1 MVAYLRSTD
10 GISAYRV
17 ESTNHFELEG
27 YKASFETWAN
37 HKGTEQ
43 TIYETTN
50 VALDVLMDSIRI
62 TRDEY
67 RELLK
72 TL

>member
-1 MVAYLRSTD
+1 MVAYLKSTD

-27 YKASFETWAN
+27 YIVSFETWAN
-37 HKGTEQ
+37 HGAAER

-50 VALDVLMDSIRI
+50 VALDILMDSIRI

-67 RELLK
+67 LKLLK